1 MTSWIANLKTKLARH
16 LIMPIVAIA
25 MVGSFV
31 TYDFVKAMPATAA
44 MAALASPTTTP
55 LDNNSVGTLLAL
67 DQAMETLAARVTP
80 AIVNVTV
87 TSRTKA
93 NLTGGDAEDMQQFF
107 GPQSD
112 QQSGQQ
118 FGPFGRFFG
127 QQMQPRPQ
135 QRVEHGLGSGVIIS
149 PDGYIVTNNHVVD
162 GATDVRVTM
171 SDRRIL
177 PAKVVGT
184 DPLTDLAVIKVAG
197 HDLPNAPWGDSTKL
211 HPGQTVLAFGNPFG
225 FRFTVTRGIVSAL
238 NRPNPS
244 SDDARKPGQFIQT
257 DAAINQGN
265 SGGPLVNARGE
276 VVGINTFLISP
287 SGSFSGMGFAI
298 PTQIVRPTV
307 EKLIQFGK
315 ITHGYMGIGISDVTP
330 DNSKFFHMTNAVG
343 AVVTQVESDS
353 PGAKAGLKVGD
364 VITQLDGHEVSD
376 AGALQVEVGQKNPGT
391 TIHLQVMRD
400 AKSVAVPVTLE
411 AMGSRDRT
419 AKEAADAGHGK
430 PRWGVG
436 LADITPEMR
445 EQLQAPRDLHGAV
458 IQQVQPGSP
467 ADNAGLQSGDVIVE
481 VDRKPVQSAADVQR
495 ALSSVP
501 QGQDALLLV
510 WSNGGNTFRVL
521 HAAEANDGD
530 SGL

>member
-1 MTSWIANLKTKLARH
+1 M
-16 LIMPIVAIA
+16 
-25 MVGSFV
+25 
-31 TYDFVKAMPATAA
+31 TYDFVKAMPAKAAA
-44 MAALASPTTTP
+44 MATPTTTP
-55 LDNNSVGTLLAL
+55 LDDNNVGALLSL

-87 TSRTKA
+87 TSRSKA
-93 NLTGGDAEDMQQFF
+93 NWPKAICPKAWKTVR
-107 GPQSD
+107 
-112 QQSGQQ
+112 SGNSLVAIWSAI
-118 FGPFGRFFG
+118 RRR
-127 QQMQPRPQ
+127 QMRPQ
-135 QRVEHGLGSGVIIS
+135 QPRVEHGLGSGVIIS

-184 DPLTDLAVIKVAG
+184 DPLTDLAVIKVEG
-197 HDLPNAPWGDSTKL
+197 KNLPNAPWGDSTKL

-257 DAAINQGN
+257 DAAINPGN

-307 EKLIQFGK
+307 DKLIQFGK
-315 ITHGYMGIGISDVTP
+315 VTHGYMGIGIADVTP
-330 DNSKFFHMTNAVG
+330 DNSRFFHMDNAVG
-343 AVVTQVESDS
+343 AVVTQVEPDS

-364 VITQLDGHEVSD
+364 VITQLDGKEVSD
-376 AGALQVEVGQKNPGT
+376 AGELQVVVGQKRSGHDDPSASHARRQDVT
-391 TIHLQVMRD
+391 
-400 AKSVAVPVTLE
+400 VPVTLE
-411 AMGSRDRT
+411 AMGSRDKSG
-419 AKEAADAGHGK
+419 KETADASKGK

-436 LADITPEMR
+436 LSDMTPEMR
-445 EQLQAPRDLHGAV
+445 EQLQAPSDLHGAV

-467 ADNAGLQSGDVIVE
+467 ADNAGLQ
-481 VDRKPVQSAADVQR
+481 
-495 ALSSVP
+495 
-501 QGQDALLLV
+501 
-510 WSNGGNTFRVL
+510 RVT
-521 HAAEANDGD
+521 
-530 SGL
+530 